1 MDKFFDKAVEN
12 FVKSIGGSFGKCKN
26 LHNRDGF
33 VSKIEIKGDIN
44 KSVHLFIPKETLD
57 TVSML
62 LFGEKDYDLPDLI
75 NEIANLIVGNAKVI
89 AADEDVHFN
98 ISTPK
103 FLDIK
108 NIKYENRKDY
118 SIDGECLSILY

>member
-1 MDKFFDKAVEN
+1 MDKFLDKAVEN
-12 FVKSIGGSFGKCKN
+12 FVESIGGKLGKCKN
-26 LHNRDGF
+26 IHNDG
-33 VSKIEIKGDIN
+33 VISEIKVQGDVN
-44 KSVHLFIPKETLD
+44 KGVYIFVPKETLD
-57 TVSML
+57 KISML
-62 LFGEKDYDLPDLI
+62 LFGDTDYDLKDLT

-89 AADEDVHFN
+89 ASGENVNFN

-108 NIKYENRKDY
+108 DIKYENRKDY

>member
-12 FVKSIGGSFGKCKN
+12 FVISIGGSFGKCKN
-26 LHNRDGF
+26 LHKDGF
-33 VSKIEIKGDIN
+33 ISKIEIKGDIN

-62 LFGEKDYDLPDLI
+62 LFGEKDYNLPDLT

-89 AADEDVHFN
+89 ASNENVNFN

-108 NIKYENRKDY
+108 DIKYENRKDY
-118 SIDGECLSILY
+118 SIDGECFSILY